1 MEINNDDPKSMQ
13 LLLQSRA
20 SELFKMCDTEDKGF
34 INRKDIQRMREPLGL
49 APELLEEVFDSL
61 DYDRNGFLTLDEFTA
76 GFSSYLGMGMDSSE
90 QHLAQNNIN
99 GQHVEEEEALFR
111 ETMES
116 LGASNVIDGYKQAN
130 LFFDFYRLGFVSVCL
145 KSELNL
151 RELWSRLR
159 NEDPSMQRIFESFI
173 ANVSLEIR
181 KSKTDFTILESALQ
195 K

>member
-20 SELFKMCDTEDKGF
+20 SELFKMCDIEEKGF

-76 GFSSYLGMGMDSSE
+76 GFSSYLGMGMDSE
-90 QHLAQNNIN
+90 QHQAQNNLN
-99 GQHVEEEEALFR
+99 GQHVEEEEAIFR

-116 LGASNVIDGYKQAN
+116 LGASNVVDGYK
-130 LFFDFYRLGFVSVCL
+130 
-145 KSELNL
+145 
-151 RELWSRLR
+151 
-159 NEDPSMQRIFESFI
+159 
-173 ANVSLEIR
+173 
-181 KSKTDFTILESALQ
+181 
-195 K
+195 